1 MEDNKMKLQ
10 TKKKRAVLI
19 RTVIKKSN
27 INGSTD
33 RRKVNPE
40 WFTGK
45 TWMKILSD
53 KIKSK
58 DQDIYH
64 VHFEKGSK
72 TKLHF
77 HNGNQVLM
85 AVKGKGSLEIFKKYG
100 TSKSEFKIKKIE
112 KISLNEGDIVH
123 IPAKTL
129 HTHGSIDKK
138 KEFSHIAIN
147 ILPKKNSIY
156 KTIWYESD
164 FKNKVKNII

>member
-1 MEDNKMKLQ
+1 M
-10 TKKKRAVLI
+10 
-19 RTVIKKSN
+19 KKSN
-27 INGSTD
+27 INGNAD
-33 RRKVNPE
+33 KRKVNPE
-40 WFTGK
+40 WFTDK
-45 TWMKILSD
+45 TWMKVLSD

-64 VHFEKGSK
+64 VHFENGSR

-100 TSKSEFKIKKIE
+100 TKKSDFKIKKTE
-112 KISLNEGDIVH
+112 RISLNEGDIVH

-129 HTHGSIDKK
+129 HTHGSIDKN

-164 FKNKVKNII
+164 FKNKVTKII

>member
-1 MEDNKMKLQ
+1 M
-10 TKKKRAVLI
+10 
-19 RTVIKKSN
+19 KKSN

-33 RRKVNPE
+33 KRSVNPE

-45 TWMKILSD
+45 TWMKVLSE
-53 KIKSK
+53 KIKTK

-77 HNGNQVLM
+77 HNGNQILM
-85 AVKGKGSLEIFKKYG
+85 TVKGKGSLEIFKKFG
-100 TSKSEFKIKKIE
+100 SKKSEFKIKRTERIN
-112 KISLNEGDIVH
+112 LNEGDIVH

-129 HTHGSIDKK
+129 HTHGSIDKN

-147 ILPKKNSIY
+147 ILPKKNVTY
-156 KTIWYESD
+156 KTTWYESN
-164 FKNKVKNII
+164 FRNKVTKII

>member
-1 MEDNKMKLQ
+1 M
-10 TKKKRAVLI
+10 R
-19 RTVIKKSN
+19 KSN
-27 INGSTD
+27 IDGVAD
-33 RRKVNPE
+33 KRKVNPE

-45 TWMKILSD
+45 TWMKVLSE

-85 AVKGKGSLEIFKKYG
+85 TVKGKGSLEIFKKYG
-100 TSKSEFKIKKIE
+100 SKKSEFRIKRTE
-112 KISLNEGDIVH
+112 RISLNEGDIVH
-123 IPAKTL
+123 IPAKTF

-147 ILPKKNSIY
+147 ILPKKNAIY
-156 KTIWYESD
+156 KTTWYESD
-164 FKNKVKNII
+164 FRSKVTKII

>member
-1 MEDNKMKLQ
+1 
-10 TKKKRAVLI
+10 
-19 RTVIKKSN
+19 
-27 INGSTD
+27 
-33 RRKVNPE
+33 
-40 WFTGK
+40 
-45 TWMKILSD
+45 
-53 KIKSK
+53 
-58 DQDIYH
+58 
-64 VHFEKGSK
+64 
-72 TKLHF
+72 
-77 HNGNQVLM
+77 M

>member
-1 MEDNKMKLQ
+1 MN
-10 TKKKRAVLI
+10 
-19 RTVIKKSN
+19 KSN
-27 INGSTD
+27 IKGSTD
-33 RRKVNPE
+33 VRKVNPE
-40 WFTGK
+40 WFTNK
-45 TWMKILSD
+45 TWMKVLSE

-64 VHFEKGSK
+64 VHFENGSK

-85 AVKGKGSLEIFKKYG
+85 AIKGKGSLEIFKKYG
-100 TSKSEFKIKKIE
+100 SKKTEFEIKRIE
-112 KISLNEGDIVH
+112 RISLNEGDIVH

-129 HTHGSIDKK
+129 HTHGSINKK

-156 KTIWYESD
+156 KTTWYESD
-164 FKNKVKNII
+164 FKNKVTKII

>member
-1 MEDNKMKLQ
+1 MKN
-10 TKKKRAVLI
+10 I
-19 RTVIKKSN
+19 MNKSN
-27 INGSTD
+27 IKGKND
-33 RRKVNPE
+33 RRDVNSE

-45 TWMKILSD
+45 TWMKVLSE

-64 VHFEKGSK
+64 VHFEKGSR

-156 KTIWYESD
+156 KTIWYESN

>member
-1 MEDNKMKLQ
+1 MK
-10 TKKKRAVLI
+10 VL
-19 RTVIKKSN
+19 S
-27 INGSTD
+27 
-33 RRKVNPE
+33 E
-40 WFTGK
+40 
-45 TWMKILSD
+45 

-85 AVKGKGSLEIFKKYG
+85 AVNGKGSLEIFKKYG
-100 TSKSEFKIKKIE
+100 INKSEFKIKRTQRIN
-112 KISLNEGDIVH
+112 LNQGDIVH

-147 ILPKKNSIY
+147 ILPKKNSTY
-156 KTIWYESD
+156 KTTWYESN
-164 FKNKVKNII
+164 FKNKVTKIV

>member
-1 MEDNKMKLQ
+1 M
-10 TKKKRAVLI
+10 R
-19 RTVIKKSN
+19 KSN
-27 INGSTD
+27 INGLTD
-33 RRKVNPE
+33 KRNVNPE

-45 TWMKILSD
+45 TWMKVLSE
-53 KIKSK
+53 KIESK

-100 TSKSEFKIKKIE
+100 SKKSEFKIKKTE
-112 KISLNEGDIVH
+112 RISLNEGDIVH
-123 IPAKTL
+123 IPAKTF

-147 ILPKKNSIY
+147 VLPKKNVVY
-156 KTIWYESD
+156 KTTWYESN
-164 FKNKVKNII
+164 FRNKVTKII